1 MHHLLKH
8 CWKNQENIAPQE
20 NMQFKNSKHTN
31 AHCPLLPRKLST
43 FQYSHC
49 AGCAQHGV
57 LATSIDFCPLSRRNR
72 LIDIVIRSAME
83 DNGII
88 DRLGE
93 RTEELFKEFL
103 EE

>member
-1 MHHLLKH
+1 
-8 CWKNQENIAPQE
+8 
-20 NMQFKNSKHTN
+20 
-31 AHCPLLPRKLST
+31 
-43 FQYSHC
+43 
-49 AGCAQHGV
+49 